1 MKIGNVWKHYFGT
14 TKHKFWVSWYLFR
27 FSMSLFKRAFL
38 HDLSKYLPSEAL
50 GFIKVIDNLENSTYG
65 SDEYRES
72 LRSIKPSIEKHY
84 KRNSHHPEY
93 YNGIGIYGIGIY
105 GMSLK
110 DVVEM
115 WCDWQAAVRRHKDGK
130 LENSLKANKE
140 RFSMDEQLFQ
150 ILNNESNRR

>member
-1 MKIGNVWKHYFGT
+1 MKIGNIWKHYFGT
-14 TKHKFWVSWYLFR
+14 TKHKFWISWYLFK
-27 FSMSLFKRAFL
+27 FSMSLFKRALL
-38 HDLSKYLPSEAL
+38 HDLSKYRCSEAS
-50 GFIKVIDNLENSTYG
+50 GFIKVIDKLENSTYG

-93 YNGIGIYGIGIY
+93 NEEGIY

-110 DVVEM
+110 DIVEM

-130 LENSLKANKE
+130 LENSLKANKK

-150 ILNNESNRR
+150 ILTNENRR